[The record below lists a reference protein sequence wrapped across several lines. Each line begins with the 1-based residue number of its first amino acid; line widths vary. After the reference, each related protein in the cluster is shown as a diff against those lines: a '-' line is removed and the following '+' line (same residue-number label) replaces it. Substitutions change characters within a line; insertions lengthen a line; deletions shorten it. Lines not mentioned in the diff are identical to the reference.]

1 MTESTSAALA
11 DLVRAIAPGD
21 RLVRT
26 WDFDGGLSSEM
37 TGVEVETPSGG
48 RQRLVLRR
56 ERSADG
62 PFATSRLAREFRL
75 LESLHRLGVAVPRP
89 RTLDAEHR
97 CAVLDFVEGAPLV
110 STNDPAGT
118 ARVFASVLATIHA
131 LDAER
136 PEFAQLPRRGHV
148 LDDLVVSAPEVLDE
162 SLREGLVRETV
173 RRHWPPPSPARRALL
188 HGDFWPGNVLW
199 RDNRIVAV
207 IDWEDAAVGDPLAD
221 VATTR
226 LDLRFAFGSEAMRAF
241 TDHYLALT
249 AVDIT
254 NLPVWD
260 LVAALRPAG
269 GISAWAAD
277 WANFGRP
284 DLTASGMR
292 ATHAEFLDAALAA
305 LVTFD
310 P

>member
-1 MTESTSAALA
+1 MSRWKRPAAGASVWCFVGNDRPMAPSRRHASHASFGYSNRCTDSALRFRDPELLTRSTAAL
-11 DLVRAIAPGD
+11 
-21 RLVRT
+21 
-26 WDFDGGLSSEM
+26 SSI
-37 TGVEVETPSGG
+37 SWKA
-48 RQRLVLRR
+48 LR
-56 ERSADG
+56 SC
-62 PFATSRLAREFRL
+62 
-75 LESLHRLGVAVPRP
+75 P
-89 RTLDAEHR
+89 RTTR
-97 CAVLDFVEGAPLV
+97 
-110 STNDPAGT
+110 PA
-118 ARVFASVLATIHA
+118 
-131 LDAER
+131 
-136 PEFAQLPRRGHV
+136 
-148 LDDLVVSAPEVLDE
+148 
-162 SLREGLVRETV
+162 
-173 RRHWPPPSPARRALL
+173 RHTSSHPYWPPPSPARRALL